1 MRISDWSS
9 DVCSSDLGGFSF
21 TGIAMQRRGVV
32 VRAPVAWAGAVGVTR
47 GRPAHSSGSTA
58 PRRSFSL
65 RRGRAGTQCHSSSPG
80 LPEVTTCAGCVASAP
95 YPPQHARMRFSP
107 FLLPPTLRPL
117 MHTLVL
123 AGTDPWL
130 AVAPSMPFLDPG
142 HVLLGWLL
150 RLVFLSP
157 FFSAFHI

>member
-9 DVCSSDLGGFSF
+9 DVCSSDL
-21 TGIAMQRRGVV
+21 
-32 VRAPVAWAGAVGVTR
+32 TR

-107 FLLPPTLRPL
+107 VLLHPTLRPP

-123 AGTDPWL
+123 TGAVTLL
-130 AVAPSMPFLDPG
+130 AVALSIHFLDPVQ
-142 HVLLGWLL
+142 VLLVWILV
-150 RLVFLSP
+150 LVFLAA
-157 FFSAFHI
+157 FFSGHLLCHVHAWLPGGLSV

>member
-9 DVCSSDLGGFSF
+9 DVCSSDL
-21 TGIAMQRRGVV
+21 
-32 VRAPVAWAGAVGVTR
+32 TR

-107 FLLPPTLRPL
+107 FLLHPTLRPL
-117 MHTLVL
+117 LHTLLLSGAV
-123 AGTDPWL
+123 TRL
-130 AVAPSMPFLDPG
+130 AVALPLHFLDPG
-142 HVLLGWLL
+142 HLLTGSILL
-150 RLVFLSP
+150 LDFPASFLS
-157 FFSAFHI
+157 HHT